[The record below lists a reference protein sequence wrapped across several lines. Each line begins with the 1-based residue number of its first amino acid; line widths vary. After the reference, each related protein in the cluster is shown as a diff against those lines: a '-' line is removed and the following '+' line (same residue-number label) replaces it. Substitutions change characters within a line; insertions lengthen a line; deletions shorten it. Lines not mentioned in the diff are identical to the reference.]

1 MSTQANAG
9 GVKNG
14 LVNNLAERGQCRVV
28 KESGEY
34 PHWVVL
40 GGAGGGV

>member
-1 MSTQANAG
+1 MSTQANVG

-14 LVNNLAERGQCRVV
+14 LVNNLVERGQCRVV
-28 KESGEY
+28 KESVESL
-34 PHWVVL
+34 HWEVL